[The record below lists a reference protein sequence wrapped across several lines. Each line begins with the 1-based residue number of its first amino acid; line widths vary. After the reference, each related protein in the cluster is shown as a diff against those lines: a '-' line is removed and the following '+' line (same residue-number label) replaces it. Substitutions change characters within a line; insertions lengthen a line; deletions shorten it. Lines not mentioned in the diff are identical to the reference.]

1 MSSVLRIKNNM
12 KDISYKI
19 KKLRNQLND
28 HNYRYYVMNEPI
40 VSDSEYDTIM
50 RELERL
56 EAKDKSLIT
65 PDSPTQR
72 VGAPPLKEFGTIT
85 HREPMLSLANAMD
98 KEELNAFYVRLKKS
112 LKSQNALELIGEP
125 KLDGLGVELV
135 YEDSFFVYGS
145 TRGDGITG
153 ENITQNLKTIKS
165 IPLKL
170 RSDLRPTPSLLE
182 VRGEVFINKD
192 GFKKLNVNREKNNL
206 PTFANPRNAAAGSLR
221 QLDSKITAD
230 RPLSIYCYEVS
241 RVLGASFSTHLEFLS
256 ALKDWGFPVNPEIK
270 LINSSEKMVSYHENL
285 ESLRNNLT
293 YDIDGSVFKI
303 NQIKERILLGIRSR
317 SPRWA
322 IAGKFKAQQVTTKVV
337 GIIASIGRTGAI
349 TPVAQLDP
357 VNVGGV
363 NVTNATL
370 HNQDEVDRKD
380 VRIGDTVILQ
390 RAGDVIPEVVKV
402 ILEKRR
408 QPSARYLLP
417 KECPSCDQNIYRPK
431 GESVARCQNLSC
443 PAQIK
448 GRIIHFISK
457 SALNI
462 DGFGEKLVDQ
472 LVEKKIIQTVDD
484 IFKLTF
490 EKLERLDRMAEKSAN
505 NILSAINVA
514 KKTTFSRFIYGLGIR
529 NIGYHLSKVLEN
541 AFEGNIDNF
550 KNSSIEKLES
560 IDEVGPI
567 VAETIIKFW
576 EESSNVQMVESCLSS
591 GVELSPVSTLTNQK
605 LSGKI
610 FVFTGKLTKFS
621 RNQAKDMV
629 ELNGGNTSSSISKK
643 VDFLVSGSDVGSK
656 LKKAKDLLITI
667 LTEQEFL
674 DMIK

>member
-1 MSSVLRIKNNM
+1 MD
-12 KDISYKI
+12 DISYKI
-19 KKLRNQLND
+19 KKLRDQLND
-28 HNYRYYVMNEPI
+28 HNYRYYVMNQPI
-40 VSDSEYDTIM
+40 ISDSEYDIIM

-56 EAKDKSLIT
+56 ENKNKNLIT

-85 HREPMLSLANAMD
+85 HHEPMLSLANAMN
-98 KEELNAFYVRLKKS
+98 KEELKAFYNRLKKS
-112 LKSQNALELIGEP
+112 LETQTDLELIGEP

-135 YEDSFFVYGS
+135 YENSFFVYGS

-165 IPLKL
+165 IPLRL
-170 RSDLRPTPSLLE
+170 RSNIKPAPSLLE

-192 GFKKLNVNREKNNL
+192 GFKKLNALREKENL
-206 PTFANPRNAAAGSLR
+206 PAFANPRNAAAGSLR

-241 RVLGASFSTHLEFLS
+241 RVLGASFNTHLEFLS

-270 LINSSEKMVSYHENL
+270 LIKKSENMVRYHENL
-285 ESLRNNLT
+285 ESIRNNLA

-303 NQIKERILLGIRSR
+303 NQIKERNTLGIRSR

-322 IAGKFKAQQVTTKVV
+322 IAGKFKAQQVTTRVL

-349 TPVAQLDP
+349 TPVAQLEP

-363 NVTNATL
+363 SVTNATL

-402 ILEKRR
+402 ILEKREK
-408 QPSARYLLP
+408 QSARYLLP
-417 KECPSCDQNIYRPK
+417 EECPSCNQNIYRPK
-431 GESVARCQNLSC
+431 GEVVARCKNLSC

-457 SALNI
+457 AALNI
-462 DGFGEKLVDQ
+462 DGFGEKLVGQ
-472 LVEKKIIQTVDD
+472 LVEENIIQTVDD

-490 EKLERLDRMAEKSAN
+490 KKLEDLDRMAEKSAN
-505 NILSAINVA
+505 NILIAIDNA
-514 KKTTFSRFIYGLGIR
+514 KKTTFARFIYALGIR
-529 NIGYHLSKVLEN
+529 NVGYHLSKVLEN
-541 AFEGNIDNF
+541 AFKGNIDNF
-550 KNSSIEKLES
+550 RKSSVEKLES

-567 VAETIIKFW
+567 VAQTIIKFW
-576 EESSNVQMVESCLSS
+576 EESSNVQMVESCLSL
-591 GVELSPVSTLTNQK
+591 GVELSPISSLIADKLRGKVFIFTGTLTQLN
-605 LSGKI
+605 
-610 FVFTGKLTKFS
+610 
-621 RNQAKDMV
+621 RNQAKELV
-629 ELNGGNTSSSISKK
+629 EVNGGSTSNSMSKK
-643 VDFLVSGSDVGSK
+643 IDFLVAGPGAGSK
-656 LKKAKDLLITI
+656 LKKAKDLTIAI
-667 LTEQEFL
+667 LTEQQFL

>member
-1 MSSVLRIKNNM
+1 MKNIPSIIKDLR
-12 KDISYKI
+12 D
-19 KKLRNQLND
+19 QLNN

-40 VSDSEYDTIM
+40 ISDGEYDLIM
-50 RELERL
+50 RELEVL
-56 EAKDKSLIT
+56 ETKNKSLIT

-85 HREPMLSLANAMD
+85 HSEPMLSLANAMN
-98 KEELNAFYVRLKKS
+98 KKELNAFYARIKK
-112 LKSQNALELIGEP
+112 LLEPQNDLELVGEP

-135 YEDSFFVYGS
+135 YENSFFVHGS

-153 ENITQNLKTIKS
+153 ENITQNLKTIKA
-165 IPLKL
+165 IPLCL
-170 RSDLRPTPSLLE
+170 RSNLRPAPTLLE
-182 VRGEVFINKD
+182 VRGEVFINKND
-192 GFKKLNVNREKNNL
+192 FKKLNISREKNDL
-206 PTFANPRNAAAGSLR
+206 PAFANPRNAAAGSLR
-221 QLDSKITAD
+221 QLDSKITAE
-230 RPLSIYCYEVS
+230 RPLSIYCYEAS
-241 RVLGASFSTHLEFLS
+241 RVLGASFNTHLEFLS
-256 ALKDWGFPVNPEIK
+256 ALRDWGFPVNPQIE
-270 LINSSEKMVSYHENL
+270 LIRTSEKMVQYHEKL
-285 ESLRNNLT
+285 GSIRNDLA

-303 NQIKERILLGIRSR
+303 NQMKERNTLGIRSR

-337 GIIASIGRTGAI
+337 GIIPSIGRTGAI
-349 TPVAQLDP
+349 TPVAQLEP

-402 ILEKRR
+402 ILEKRKKDSV
-408 QPSARYLLP
+408 QYLLP
-417 KECPSCDQNIYRPK
+417 KECPSCNQTIYRPQ

-472 LVEKKIIQTVDD
+472 LVEKNIIQTVDD

-490 EKLERLDRMAEKSAN
+490 ENLENLDRMAEKSAK
-505 NILSAINVA
+505 NILEAINDS
-514 KKTTFSRFIYGLGIR
+514 KKTTFARFIYALGIR
-529 NIGYHLSKVLEN
+529 NVGYHLSKVLEK
-541 AFEGNIDNF
+541 AFNGNIKNF
-550 KNSSIEKLES
+550 RSSSIEKLES

-567 VAETIIKFW
+567 VGQTIIKFW
-576 EESSNVQMVESCLSS
+576 GKSSNVQMVESCLSS

-643 VDFLVSGSDVGSK
+643 VDFLVSGSEVGSK

>member
-1 MSSVLRIKNNM
+1 MKNIPSIIKDLR
-12 KDISYKI
+12 D
-19 KKLRNQLND
+19 QLNN

-40 VSDSEYDTIM
+40 ISDGEYDLIM
-50 RELERL
+50 RELEVL
-56 EAKDKSLIT
+56 ETKNKSLIT

-85 HREPMLSLANAMD
+85 HSEPMLSLANAMN
-98 KEELNAFYVRLKKS
+98 KKELNAFYARIKKLLEPQS
-112 LKSQNALELIGEP
+112 DLELVGEP

-135 YEDSFFVYGS
+135 YENSFFVHGS

-153 ENITQNLKTIKS
+153 ENITQNLKTIKA
-165 IPLKL
+165 IPLCL
-170 RSDLRPTPSLLE
+170 RSNLRPAPTLLE
-182 VRGEVFINKD
+182 VRGEVFINKND
-192 GFKKLNVNREKNNL
+192 FKKLNISREKNDL
-206 PTFANPRNAAAGSLR
+206 PAFANPRNAAAGSLR
-221 QLDSKITAD
+221 QLDSKITAE
-230 RPLSIYCYEVS
+230 RPLSIYCYEAS
-241 RVLGASFSTHLEFLS
+241 RVLGASFNTHLEFLS
-256 ALKDWGFPVNPEIK
+256 ALRDWGFPVNPQIE
-270 LINSSEKMVSYHENL
+270 LIRTSEKMVQYHEKL
-285 ESLRNNLT
+285 GSIRNDLA

-303 NQIKERILLGIRSR
+303 NQMKERNTLGIRSR

-337 GIIASIGRTGAI
+337 GIIPSIGRTGAI
-349 TPVAQLDP
+349 TPVAQLEP

-402 ILEKRR
+402 ILEKRKKDSV
-408 QPSARYLLP
+408 QYLLP
-417 KECPSCDQNIYRPK
+417 KECPSCNQTIYRPQ

-472 LVEKKIIQTVDD
+472 LVEKNIIQTVDD

-490 EKLERLDRMAEKSAN
+490 ENLETLDRMAEKSAK
-505 NILSAINVA
+505 NILEAINDS
-514 KKTTFSRFIYGLGIR
+514 KKTTFARFIYALGIR
-529 NIGYHLSKVLEN
+529 NVGYHLSKVLEK
-541 AFEGNIDNF
+541 AFNGNIENF
-550 KNSSIEKLES
+550 RSSSIEKLES

-567 VAETIIKFW
+567 VGQTIIKFW
-576 EESSNVQMVESCLSS
+576 GKSSNVQMVESCLSS

-610 FVFTGKLTKFS
+610 FVFTGTLTKFS

-643 VDFLVSGSDVGSK
+643 VDFLVSGSEVGSK

>member
-1 MSSVLRIKNNM
+1 MD
-12 KDISYKI
+12 DISYKI
-19 KKLRNQLND
+19 KKLRDQLND
-28 HNYRYYVMNEPI
+28 HNYRYYVMNQPI
-40 VSDSEYDTIM
+40 ISDSEYDIIM

-56 EAKDKSLIT
+56 ENKNKNLIT

-85 HREPMLSLANAMD
+85 HHEPMLSLANAMN
-98 KEELNAFYVRLKKS
+98 KEELKAFYNRLKKS
-112 LKSQNALELIGEP
+112 LETQTDLELIGEP

-135 YEDSFFVYGS
+135 YENSFFVYGS

-165 IPLKL
+165 IPLRL
-170 RSDLRPTPSLLE
+170 RSNIKPAPSLLE

-192 GFKKLNVNREKNNL
+192 GFKKLNALREKENL
-206 PTFANPRNAAAGSLR
+206 PAFANPRNAAAGSLR

-241 RVLGASFSTHLEFLS
+241 RVLGASFNTHLEFLS

-270 LINSSEKMVSYHENL
+270 LIKKSKNMVLYHENL
-285 ESLRNNLT
+285 ESIRNNLA

-303 NQIKERILLGIRSR
+303 NQIKERNTLGIRSR

-322 IAGKFKAQQVTTKVV
+322 IAGKFKAQQVTTRVL

-349 TPVAQLDP
+349 TPVAQLEP

-402 ILEKRR
+402 ILEKREK
-408 QPSARYLLP
+408 QSARYLLP
-417 KECPSCDQNIYRPK
+417 EECPSCNQNIYRPK
-431 GESVARCQNLSC
+431 GEVVARCKNLSC

-457 SALNI
+457 AALNI
-462 DGFGEKLVDQ
+462 DGFGEKLVGQ
-472 LVEKKIIQTVDD
+472 LVEENIIQTVDD

-490 EKLERLDRMAEKSAN
+490 KKLEDLDRMAEKSAN
-505 NILSAINVA
+505 NILIAIDNA
-514 KKTTFSRFIYGLGIR
+514 KKTTFARFIYALGIR
-529 NIGYHLSKVLEN
+529 NVGYHLSKVLEN
-541 AFEGNIDNF
+541 AFKGNIDNF
-550 KNSSIEKLES
+550 RKSSVEKLES

-567 VAETIIKFW
+567 VAQTIIKFW
-576 EESSNVQMVESCLSS
+576 EESSNVQMVESCLSL
-591 GVELSPVSTLTNQK
+591 GVELSPISSLIADKLRGKVFIFTGTLTQLN
-605 LSGKI
+605 
-610 FVFTGKLTKFS
+610 
-621 RNQAKDMV
+621 RNQAKELV
-629 ELNGGNTSSSISKK
+629 EVNGGSTSNSMSKK
-643 VDFLVSGSDVGSK
+643 IDFLVAGPGAGSK
-656 LKKAKDLLITI
+656 LKKAKDLTIAI
-667 LTEQEFL
+667 LTEQQFL

>member
-1 MSSVLRIKNNM
+1 MD
-12 KDISYKI
+12 DISYKI
-19 KKLRNQLND
+19 KKLRDQLND
-28 HNYRYYVMNEPI
+28 HNYRYYVMNQPI
-40 VSDSEYDTIM
+40 ISDSEYDIIM

-56 EAKDKSLIT
+56 ENKNKNLIT

-85 HREPMLSLANAMD
+85 HHEPMLSLANAMN
-98 KEELNAFYVRLKKS
+98 KEELKAFYNRLKKS
-112 LKSQNALELIGEP
+112 LETQTDLELIGEP

-135 YEDSFFVYGS
+135 YENSFFVYGS

-165 IPLKL
+165 IPLRL
-170 RSDLRPTPSLLE
+170 RSNIKPAPSLLE

-192 GFKKLNVNREKNNL
+192 GFKKLNALREKENL
-206 PTFANPRNAAAGSLR
+206 PAFANPRNAAAGSLR

-241 RVLGASFSTHLEFLS
+241 RVLGASFNTHLEFLS

-270 LINSSEKMVSYHENL
+270 LIKKSKNMVRYHENL
-285 ESLRNNLT
+285 ESIRNNLA

-303 NQIKERILLGIRSR
+303 NQIKERNTLGIRSR

-322 IAGKFKAQQVTTKVV
+322 IAGKFKAQQVTTRVL

-349 TPVAQLDP
+349 TPVAQLEP

-402 ILEKRR
+402 ILEKREK
-408 QPSARYLLP
+408 QSARYLLP
-417 KECPSCDQNIYRPK
+417 EECPSCNQNIYRPK
-431 GESVARCQNLSC
+431 GEVVARCKNLSC

-457 SALNI
+457 AALNI
-462 DGFGEKLVDQ
+462 DGFGEKLVGQ
-472 LVEKKIIQTVDD
+472 LVEENIIQTVDD

-490 EKLERLDRMAEKSAN
+490 KKLEDLDRMAEKSAN
-505 NILSAINVA
+505 NILIAIDNA
-514 KKTTFSRFIYGLGIR
+514 KKTTFARFIYALGIR
-529 NIGYHLSKVLEN
+529 NVGYHLSKVLEN
-541 AFEGNIDNF
+541 AFKGNIDNF
-550 KNSSIEKLES
+550 RKSSVEKLES

-567 VAETIIKFW
+567 VAQTIIKFW
-576 EESSNVQMVESCLSS
+576 EESSNVQMVESCLSL
-591 GVELSPVSTLTNQK
+591 GVELSPISSLIADKLRGKVFIFTGTLTQLN
-605 LSGKI
+605 
-610 FVFTGKLTKFS
+610 
-621 RNQAKDMV
+621 RNQAKELV
-629 ELNGGNTSSSISKK
+629 EVNGGSTSNSMSKK
-643 VDFLVSGSDVGSK
+643 IDFLVAGPGAGSK
-656 LKKAKDLLITI
+656 LKKAKDLTIAI
-667 LTEQEFL
+667 LTEQQFL

>member
-1 MSSVLRIKNNM
+1 MD
-12 KDISYKI
+12 DISYKI
-19 KKLRNQLND
+19 KKLRDQLND
-28 HNYRYYVMNEPI
+28 HNYRYYVMNQPI
-40 VSDSEYDTIM
+40 ISDSEYDIIM

-56 EAKDKSLIT
+56 ENKNKNLIT

-85 HREPMLSLANAMD
+85 HHEPMLSLANAMN
-98 KEELNAFYVRLKKS
+98 KEELKAFYNRLKKS
-112 LKSQNALELIGEP
+112 LETQTDLELIGEP

-135 YEDSFFVYGS
+135 YENSFFVYGS

-165 IPLKL
+165 IPLRL
-170 RSDLRPTPSLLE
+170 RSNIKPAPSLLE

-192 GFKKLNVNREKNNL
+192 GFKKLNALREKENL
-206 PTFANPRNAAAGSLR
+206 PAFANPRNAAAGSLR

-241 RVLGASFSTHLEFLS
+241 RVLGASFNTHLEFLS

-270 LINSSEKMVSYHENL
+270 LIKKSENMVRYHENL
-285 ESLRNNLT
+285 ESIRNNLA

-303 NQIKERILLGIRSR
+303 NQIKERNTLGIRSR

-322 IAGKFKAQQVTTKVV
+322 IAGKFKAQQVTTRVL

-349 TPVAQLDP
+349 TPVAQLEP

-402 ILEKRR
+402 ILEKREK
-408 QPSARYLLP
+408 QSARYLLP
-417 KECPSCDQNIYRPK
+417 EECPSCNQNIYRPK
-431 GESVARCQNLSC
+431 GEVVARCKNLSC

-457 SALNI
+457 AALNI
-462 DGFGEKLVDQ
+462 DGFGEKLVGQ
-472 LVEKKIIQTVDD
+472 LVEENIIQTVDD

-490 EKLERLDRMAEKSAN
+490 KKLEDLDRMAEKSAN
-505 NILSAINVA
+505 NILIAIDNA
-514 KKTTFSRFIYGLGIR
+514 KKTTFARFIYALGIR
-529 NIGYHLSKVLEN
+529 NVGYHLSKVLEN
-541 AFEGNIDNF
+541 AFKGNIDNF
-550 KNSSIEKLES
+550 RKSSVEKLES

-567 VAETIIKFW
+567 VAQTIIKFW
-576 EESSNVQMVESCLSS
+576 EESSNVQMVESCLSL
-591 GVELSPVSTLTNQK
+591 GVELSPISSLIADKLRGKVFIFTGTLTQLN
-605 LSGKI
+605 
-610 FVFTGKLTKFS
+610 
-621 RNQAKDMV
+621 RNQAKELV
-629 ELNGGNTSSSISKK
+629 EVNGGSTSNSMSKK
-643 VDFLVSGSDVGSK
+643 IDFLVAGPGAGSK
-656 LKKAKDLLITI
+656 LKKAKDLKIAI
-667 LTEQEFL
+667 LTEQQFL

>member
-1 MSSVLRIKNNM
+1 MD
-12 KDISYKI
+12 DISYKI
-19 KKLRNQLND
+19 KKLRDQLND
-28 HNYRYYVMNEPI
+28 HNYRYYVMNQPI
-40 VSDSEYDTIM
+40 ISDSEYDIIM

-56 EAKDKSLIT
+56 ENKNKNLIT

-85 HREPMLSLANAMD
+85 HHEPMLSLANAMN
-98 KEELNAFYVRLKKS
+98 KEELKAFYNRLKKS
-112 LKSQNALELIGEP
+112 LETQTDLELIGEP

-135 YEDSFFVYGS
+135 YENSFFVYGS

-165 IPLKL
+165 IPLRL
-170 RSDLRPTPSLLE
+170 RSNIKPAPSLLE

-192 GFKKLNVNREKNNL
+192 GFKKLNALREKENL
-206 PTFANPRNAAAGSLR
+206 PAFANPRNAAAGSLR

-241 RVLGASFSTHLEFLS
+241 RVLGASFNTHLEFLS

-270 LINSSEKMVSYHENL
+270 LIKKSENMVRYHENL
-285 ESLRNNLT
+285 ESIRNNLA
-293 YDIDGSVFKI
+293 YDIDGAVFKI
-303 NQIKERILLGIRSR
+303 NQIKERNTLGIRSR

-322 IAGKFKAQQVTTKVV
+322 IAGKFKAQQVTTRVL

-349 TPVAQLDP
+349 TPVAQLEP

-402 ILEKRR
+402 ILEKREK
-408 QPSARYLLP
+408 QSTRYLLP
-417 KECPSCDQNIYRPK
+417 EKCPSCNQNIYRPK
-431 GESVARCQNLSC
+431 GEVVARCKNLSC

-457 SALNI
+457 AALYI
-462 DGFGEKLVDQ
+462 EGFGEKLVGQ
-472 LVEKKIIQTVDD
+472 LVEENIIQTVDD

-490 EKLERLDRMAEKSAN
+490 KKLEDLDRMAEKSAN
-505 NILSAINVA
+505 NILIAIDNA
-514 KKTTFSRFIYGLGIR
+514 KKTTFARFIYALGIR
-529 NIGYHLSKVLEN
+529 NVGYHLSKVLEN
-541 AFEGNIDNF
+541 AFKGNIDNF
-550 KNSSIEKLES
+550 RKSSVEKLES

-567 VAETIIKFW
+567 VAQTIIKFW
-576 EESSNVQMVESCLSS
+576 EESSNVQMVESCLSL
-591 GVELSPVSTLTNQK
+591 GVELSPISSLIADKLRGKVFIFTGTLTQLN
-605 LSGKI
+605 
-610 FVFTGKLTKFS
+610 
-621 RNQAKDMV
+621 RNQAKELV
-629 ELNGGNTSSSISKK
+629 EVNGGSTSNSMSKK
-643 VDFLVSGSDVGSK
+643 IDFLVAGPGAGSK
-656 LKKAKDLLITI
+656 LKKAKDLTIAI
-667 LTEQEFL
+667 LTEQQFL

>member
-1 MSSVLRIKNNM
+1 MD
-12 KDISYKI
+12 DISYKI
-19 KKLRNQLND
+19 KKLRDQLND
-28 HNYRYYVMNEPI
+28 HNYRYYVMNQPI
-40 VSDSEYDTIM
+40 ISDSEYDIIM

-56 EAKDKSLIT
+56 ENKNKNLIT

-85 HREPMLSLANAMD
+85 HHEPMLSLANAMN
-98 KEELNAFYVRLKKS
+98 KEELKAFYNRLKKS
-112 LKSQNALELIGEP
+112 LETQTDLELIGEP

-135 YEDSFFVYGS
+135 YENSFFVYGS

-165 IPLKL
+165 IPLRL
-170 RSDLRPTPSLLE
+170 RSNIKPSPSLLE

-192 GFKKLNVNREKNNL
+192 GFKKLNALREKENL
-206 PTFANPRNAAAGSLR
+206 PAFANPRNAAAGSLR

-241 RVLGASFSTHLEFLS
+241 RVLGASFNTHLEFLS

-270 LINSSEKMVSYHENL
+270 LIKKSKNMVLYHENL
-285 ESLRNNLT
+285 ESIRNNLA

-303 NQIKERILLGIRSR
+303 NQIKERNTLGIRSR

-322 IAGKFKAQQVTTKVV
+322 IAGKFKAQQVTTRVL

-349 TPVAQLDP
+349 TPVAQLEP

-402 ILEKRR
+402 ILEKREK
-408 QPSARYLLP
+408 QSARYLLP
-417 KECPSCDQNIYRPK
+417 EECPSCNQNIYRPK
-431 GESVARCQNLSC
+431 GEVVARCKNLSC

-457 SALNI
+457 AALNI
-462 DGFGEKLVDQ
+462 DGFGEKLVGQ
-472 LVEKKIIQTVDD
+472 LVEENIIQTVDD

-490 EKLERLDRMAEKSAN
+490 KKLEDLDRMAEKSAN
-505 NILSAINVA
+505 NILIAIDNA
-514 KKTTFSRFIYGLGIR
+514 KKTTFARFIYALGIR
-529 NIGYHLSKVLEN
+529 NVGYHLSKVLEN
-541 AFEGNIDNF
+541 AFKGNIDNF
-550 KNSSIEKLES
+550 RKSSVEKLES

-567 VAETIIKFW
+567 VAQTIIKFW
-576 EESSNVQMVESCLSS
+576 EESSNVQMVESCLSL
-591 GVELSPVSTLTNQK
+591 GVELSPISSLIADKLRGKVFIFTGTLTQLN
-605 LSGKI
+605 
-610 FVFTGKLTKFS
+610 
-621 RNQAKDMV
+621 RNQAKELV
-629 ELNGGNTSSSISKK
+629 EVNGGSTSNSMSKK
-643 VDFLVSGSDVGSK
+643 IDFLVAGPGAGSK
-656 LKKAKDLLITI
+656 LKKAKDLKIAI
-667 LTEQEFL
+667 LTEQQFL